1 MVNHIHLI
9 FKIAIYNSRI
19 KKKCSIQYIMRKIV
33 ATKKIEMNMTFFDND
48 KKLKTIQK
56 WNRVPDSF
64 HITSYA

>member
-1 MVNHIHLI
+1 
-9 FKIAIYNSRI
+9 
-19 KKKCSIQYIMRKIV
+19 MRKIV
-33 ATKKIEMNMTFFDND
+33 ATKKIETNMTFFDND